1 MSSAHIATQRGAPK
15 RTTTPQQRTHL
26 VAEIPETCPKC
37 GSTWIEDRG
46 VYYACGIC
54 GDDGYVR

>member
-1 MSSAHIATQRGAPK
+1 MSAHIATQRGAPK

-26 VAEIPETCPKC
+26 VAEIPRHCPKC
-37 GSTWIEDRG
+37 D
-46 VYYACGIC
+46 YACGIC